1 VNPDPLSTPG
11 PGPRVESIDLLRG
24 VVMVIMLLDHTR
36 EFTHAGA
43 MTSDPLD
50 ATRTT
55 PILYATRW
63 ITHFCAPTFVFL
75 AGLGAGLLK
84 MRGKRA
90 GDLARWLW
98 ARGLWLVFLE
108 VTVVRTLVW
117 FNWHLSLLA
126 HLQVIWAIG
135 MSMIVLAAL
144 VRLEVPVVGG
154 IGAAIILGHNLL
166 DHFRT
171 TPWMGPDSPVP
182 SPLGQLWMV
191 FHQGGPF
198 PIRGFPS
205 PIVLAHY
212 PLLPWAGVLLAGYGA
227 ASFYGWEAK
236 RRRRVFIGLGA
247 TMLAAFL
254 VLRLTNLYGDPRPWA
269 PGASSARTVMA
280 FLNVSKY
287 PPSLLFV
294 LATLG
299 LPMMLLGWL
308 DGRAIR
314 GRLAGALVVL
324 GRVPL
329 FFYLLQWIV
338 AHVTGMLVS
347 ASLGKDLGS
356 YFLNLVQIFMLPEP
370 PDIGGP
376 LSVTY
381 LCWILGAVLLYFP
394 CRWFAGIKARRRD
407 WWLGYL

>member
-1 VNPDPLSTPG
+1 MSTDLLLPHQ
-11 PGPRVESIDLLRG
+11 PSARLDSIDLLRG
-24 VVMVIMLLDHTR
+24 LVMVLMLLDHTR

-50 ATRTT
+50 ASRTT
-55 PILYATRW
+55 PLLYATRW

-75 AGLGAGLLK
+75 AGLGVGLQR
-84 MRGKRA
+84 MRGKPA
-90 GDLARWLW
+90 GDVARFLW
-98 ARGLWLVFLE
+98 TRGLWLVFLE

-117 FNWHLSLLA
+117 FNWHPSLLA

-135 MSMIVLAAL
+135 TSLIVLAAL
-144 VRLEVPVVGG
+144 VRLPVHVVGTV
-154 IGAAIILGHNLL
+154 GAAIVLGHNLL
-166 DHFRT
+166 DRFRT
-171 TPWMGPDSPVP
+171 TPWTGPDSPVP
-182 SPLGQLWMV
+182 SPLGQLWML

-198 PIRGFPS
+198 PIYGFPS

-212 PLLPWAGVLLAGYGA
+212 PFLPWAGVLLAGYGA
-227 ASFYGWEAK
+227 AIFYGWPPE
-236 RRRRVFIGLGA
+236 RRRRLFIGLGA
-247 TMLAAFL
+247 AMLAAFL

-269 PGASSARTVMA
+269 PGASLTQTVMG

-299 LPMMLLGWL
+299 LPLMLLGGL

-314 GRLAGALVVL
+314 GGLGGALVVF

-329 FFYLLQWIV
+329 FFYMLQWIV
-338 AHVTGMLVS
+338 AHVAGMLVS
-347 ASLGKDLGS
+347 ASLGKDLGP
-356 YFLNLVQIFMLPEP
+356 YFLNLVQIFTLPKP

-376 LSVTY
+376 LSITY
-381 LCWILGAVLLYFP
+381 VCWILGSVLLYFP
-394 CRWFAGIKARRRD
+394 CRWFAEVKARRRD